1 MSVFKGLLRKL
12 FGRKKRVSVE
22 ELGIELVQIPPGK
35 FLMGSPKSETGRLS
49 DETQHEV
56 TLSRGFKIG
65 KYPLTQ
71 AQWKAVMG
79 DEHPFFAQPDPQVP
93 ADSLSQEDCEEF
105 LSELSRI
112 TGKTWRLPT
121 EAEWEYACRA
131 GTQTALNSGKDI
143 TDEYQCPNVEES
155 AWYGRNSERTPH
167 PVGKKK
173 PNAWGLYDM
182 HGNIY
187 EWCADTYAPY
197 PSSPV
202 TDPINSTESD
212 NTTLVL
218 RGGCWLVS
226 ARSCRSANRGYGH
239 PEDRHEMYGMRPVCE
254 LD

>member
-56 TLSRGFKIG
+56 TLSRGFKIA

-105 LSELSRI
+105 LSELSRY
-112 TGKTWRLPT
+112 R
-121 EAEWEYACRA
+121 
-131 GTQTALNSGKDI
+131 
-143 TDEYQCPNVEES
+143 
-155 AWYGRNSERTPH
+155 
-167 PVGKKK
+167 
-173 PNAWGLYDM
+173 
-182 HGNIY
+182 
-187 EWCADTYAPY
+187 
-197 PSSPV
+197 
-202 TDPINSTESD
+202 
-212 NTTLVL
+212 
-218 RGGCWLVS
+218 
-226 ARSCRSANRGYGH
+226 
-239 PEDRHEMYGMRPVCE
+239 
-254 LD
+254 